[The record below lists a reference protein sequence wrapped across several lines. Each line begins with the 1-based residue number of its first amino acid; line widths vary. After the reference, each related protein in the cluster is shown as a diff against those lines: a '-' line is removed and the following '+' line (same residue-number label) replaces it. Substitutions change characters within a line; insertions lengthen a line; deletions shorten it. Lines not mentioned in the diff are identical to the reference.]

1 MRKGNHAA
9 NHLVG
14 LTGVYTQTHVDIERS
29 VELGIVGFFYFLC
42 GLGERVGFPG
52 FNLL

>member
-1 MRKGNHAA
+1 MRERDNAT

-14 LTGVYTQTHVDIERS
+14 LAGIHAQTNVDIERC
-29 VELGIVGFFYFLC
+29 VELGVVGFFYFLC